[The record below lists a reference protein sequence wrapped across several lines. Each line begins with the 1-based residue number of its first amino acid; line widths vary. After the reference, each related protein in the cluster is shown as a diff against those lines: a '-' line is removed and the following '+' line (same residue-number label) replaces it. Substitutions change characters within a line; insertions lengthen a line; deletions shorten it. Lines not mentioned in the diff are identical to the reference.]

1 MIRHVVMFTWREDAS
16 AERIAEIAP
25 RLAKLPGLIPQIRR
39 YEYGPGINPGNKDFV
54 LVAEFDSNDDFAV
67 YRDHPDHQAFIAD
80 CIVPTVAERSAVQ
93 YVV

>member
-1 MIRHVVMFTWREDAS
+1 MFTWREDAS